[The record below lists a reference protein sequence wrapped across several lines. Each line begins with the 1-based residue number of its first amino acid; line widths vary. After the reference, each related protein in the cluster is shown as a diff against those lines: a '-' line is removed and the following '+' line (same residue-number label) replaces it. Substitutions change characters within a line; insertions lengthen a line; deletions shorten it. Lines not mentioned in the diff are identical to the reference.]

1 MQVLQSFWVCQ
12 KQVSA
17 FHLTVVSDHQVLCMF
32 NRVTPAIV
40 QSDAESNTNEMCL
53 GVFCTE
59 ATKMQ
64 SISMTSEINSN
75 M

>member
-40 QSDAESNTNEMCL
+40 QSDAESNTNEMF
-53 GVFCTE
+53 GVFLHW
-59 ATKMQ
+59 
-64 SISMTSEINSN
+64 SN
-75 M
+75 KNAVN